1 MGVQIYR
8 VLSRWY
14 TPVTIRFMAMY
25 HPNDEEKSN
34 PKLYA
39 ENVRR
44 LLSEA
49 TNRPLSKYEIKDS
62 PNYRKDTV
70 SKKS

>member
-1 MGVQIYR
+1 
-8 VLSRWY
+8 
-14 TPVTIRFMAMY
+14 MAMY

-39 ENVRR
+39 ENVRT

-62 PNYRKDTV
+62 PNYRKDTQ
-70 SKKS
+70 SKRS